1 VTRKRYAFPARPSPT
16 PRGVERESALEETVR
31 GDVALRGPAS
41 ELAALVRAIPDFP
54 KPGILFRDLT
64 PLLADPRG
72 FHTVLHR
79 LADEFMGVPFDAV
92 VAIEAR
98 GFIFGAAL
106 AARLNLA
113 FVPVRKPGKLPY
125 QATKVSYALEYG
137 TAELEMHVDALKPK
151 ARVLVVDDVLATGG
165 TAEAT
170 TELVRQLGG
179 VVHAYAFVIELE
191 ALGGRSR
198 LEQLGGAKV
207 SSILRYP

>member
-1 VTRKRYAFPARPSPT
+1 MTRKRYAFPARTSPT
-16 PRGVERESALEETVR
+16 PRGVERDTSSDEAVR
-31 GDVALRGPAS
+31 SEIPVKGPGN
-41 ELAALVRAIPDFP
+41 ELDALVRIIPDFP

-79 LADEFMGVPFDAV
+79 LADEFLVTPLDAI

-151 ARVLVVDDVLATGG
+151 ARVLIVDDVLATGG

-170 TELVRQLGG
+170 AELVRQAGAI
-179 VVHAYAFVIELE
+179 VQAYAFVIELE
-191 ALGGRSR
+191 ALGGRAR
-198 LEQLGGAKV
+198 LEQPGDVKV
-207 SSILRYP
+207 SSVLCY